1 MKKRIFLCGGTG
13 CISSG
18 SRKVHAAFE
27 EELKKQLVDQ
37 NFELIFT
44 GCHGFCEQGPL
55 VIIEPEDTFYCQVT
69 SEDVPMLVQNLIEG
83 TVYDNLLYQNPETKE
98 KVKTRT
104 EVPFYKKQQRLVL
117 KNCGNIDPENIEEYL
132 AAGGYQAI
140 IKAFQQSPEEVIET
154 IKESGLRGRGGGG
167 FSTGMKWEFARK
179 AEGTDK
185 YIICNA
191 DEGDPGAFMDRS
203 LLEGDP
209 HAVLEGMIIA
219 GYAIGANQGHVYI
232 RAEYPLAV
240 KRLSI
245 AIEQAEAKGFLG
257 NNLLSSGFNF
267 KIRIKQGAGAFVCG
281 EETALIESIQGN
293 RGMPRPRPP
302 YPAVKGLWDKPTNVN
317 NVETLANIPVIYDLG
332 VDKYKTIGTDKSKGT
347 KIFALTGKVNNT
359 GLVEVP
365 MGITLREII
374 YDIGGGIAKGK
385 KFKAVQIG
393 GPSGG
398 CLTEEHLDYPIDY
411 DIVKLGA
418 MMGSGG
424 LVVMDEDTCMVE
436 LAKFFLSFTKMES
449 CGKCVPCR
457 EGTMRLLEILQRIVD
472 GKGEKEDLDRLESL
486 SRNVIDSSLCGL
498 GQSAPNPILSTLRYF
513 RDEYEAHVIKKY
525 CPAGV
530 CKALTRYRVI
540 EKNCKACGIC
550 KKHCPADAITGEKK
564 VPHIIDPEKCAQC
577 GICFEK
583 CPFEAIVRG

>member
-1 MKKRIFLCGGTG
+1 VKKRIFLCGGTG

-257 NNLLSSGFNF
+257 DNLFSTGFNF

-424 LVVMDEDTCMVE
+424 LVVLDEDTCMVE

>member
-1 MKKRIFLCGGTG
+1 MKKRILLCGGTG

-18 SRKVHAAFE
+18 SRKVQAALE
-27 EELKKQLVDQ
+27 EELKKQQVEQ

-55 VIIEPEDTFYCQVT
+55 IIIEPEDTFYCQVAP
-69 SEDVPMLVQNLIEG
+69 EDVPKLVQNLKEG
-83 TVYDNLLYQNPETKE
+83 TVCEELLYQNTETKE
-98 KVKTRT
+98 KVKIRT
-104 EVPFYKKQQRLVL
+104 EVPFYKKQKRLVL
-117 KNCGNIDPENIEEYL
+117 KNCGNIDPEKIEEYL

-140 IKAFQQSPEEVIET
+140 EKAFQQSPEEVIST
-154 IKESGLRGRGGGG
+154 VKESGLRGRGGGG
-167 FSTGMKWEFARK
+167 FSTGLKWEFARR
-179 AEGTDK
+179 AEGSDK

-219 GYAIGANQGHVYI
+219 GYAVGANQGHVYI
-232 RAEYPLAV
+232 RAEYPLAI
-240 KRLSI
+240 KRL
-245 AIEQAEAKGFLG
+245 AVALEQAEAKGFLG
-257 NNLLSSGFNF
+257 DNILDSGFSF
-267 KIRIKQGAGAFVCG
+267 KIKIKQGAGAFVCG

-302 YPAVKGLWDKPTNVN
+302 YPAAKGLWDKPTNVN
-317 NVETLANIPVIYDLG
+317 NVETFGNLPVIYNLG
-332 VDKYKTIGTDKSKGT
+332 VENYKAIGTEKSKGT
-347 KIFALTGKVNNT
+347 KIFALTGKVRNT

-374 YDIGGGIAKGK
+374 YDIGGGIGKGK

-398 CLTEEHLDYPIDY
+398 CLTEEHLDHPIDY

-449 CGKCVPCR
+449 CGKCTPCR
-457 EGTMRLLEILQRIVD
+457 EGTMRLLEILQKIVD
-472 GKGEKEDLDRLESL
+472 GKGDKENLARLESL

-513 RDEYEAHVIKKY
+513 RHEYEAHVFKKY

-530 CKALTRYRVI
+530 CKALTSYRVI
-540 EKNCKACGIC
+540 EENCKACGIC
-550 KKHCPADAITGEKK
+550 KKHCPADAIAGEKK
-564 VPHIIDPEKCAQC
+564 VPHTIDPEKCAQC
-577 GICFEK
+577 GVCLEK
-583 CPFEAIVRG
+583 CPFEAIIKG

>member
-257 NNLLSSGFNF
+257 DNLFSTGFNF

>member
-257 NNLLSSGFNF
+257 DNLFSTGFNF

-317 NVETLANIPVIYDLG
+317 NVETLGNIPVIYNLG

-424 LVVMDEDTCMVE
+424 LVVLDEDTCMVE

>member
-69 SEDVPMLVQNLIEG
+69 SEDVPKLVQNLIEG

-132 AAGGYQAI
+132 AARGYQAI
-140 IKAFQQSPEEVIET
+140 TKAFQQSPEEVIET

-257 NNLLSSGFNF
+257 DNLFSTGFNF

-424 LVVMDEDTCMVE
+424 LVVLDEDTCMVE

>member
-69 SEDVPMLVQNLIEG
+69 SEDVPKLVQNLIEG

-98 KVKTRT
+98 KVKTRR

-257 NNLLSSGFNF
+257 DNLFSTGFNF

-424 LVVMDEDTCMVE
+424 LVVLDEDTCMVE